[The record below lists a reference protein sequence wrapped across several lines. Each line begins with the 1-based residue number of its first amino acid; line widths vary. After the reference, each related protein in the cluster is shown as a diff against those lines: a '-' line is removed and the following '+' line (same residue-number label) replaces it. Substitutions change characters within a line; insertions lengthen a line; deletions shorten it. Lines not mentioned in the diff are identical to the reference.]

1 MGFKNLRLIILVRVV
16 LLVGSML
23 LLSYVVFKAPNPVNT
38 VFLCLFIVLQ
48 VYLLVRLLDKTN
60 REIAGFLSS
69 IKYDDFTTA
78 YPTKGQ
84 GASMDQLYNEFNNVI
99 KKFREI
105 RADKEA
111 NYHYF
116 RTIVQHVGIG
126 LITFN
131 KLGEVQIINSAAKK
145 LIGIDSISS
154 IFELSKISPKL
165 VESLVK
171 LKTGGSDLI
180 EFTREGSRVQL
191 SIYVIE
197 LVLRG
202 EEFKLVSV
210 QNIQSELEE
219 KEMDAWQNLIRVL
232 THEIMNSVTPISSLA
247 ATVDE
252 ELIEHLEEEGGQLNQ
267 SDLEDIHLAVQTIQR
282 RSEGLI
288 RFVSDFRNLTRIP
301 EPKLA
306 EEKVSKVIDHIL
318 ILLKHEMDQK
328 GIQLNLSIEP
338 SDLSFMIDK
347 ELLDQVLINI
357 LQNAIHALEE
367 NQGTKFIILKAF
379 LNEYD
384 RPTLVIRDNGSGI
397 DEEALSKIF
406 IPFFTTKKQGSG
418 IGLSLSKQIMRKHG
432 GAINVKSV
440 MNEGTEFT
448 LRF

>member
-1 MGFKNLRLIILVRVV
+1 
-16 LLVGSML
+16 ML
-23 LLSYVVFKAPNPVNT
+23 LTASALLLANLIYGSQNQVNIFFVSLAIVV
-38 VFLCLFIVLQ
+38 Q
-48 VYLLVRLLDKTN
+48 VYLLIRAIEKTN
-60 REIAGFLSS
+60 REISGFLNS
-69 IKYDDFTTA
+69 IKYDDFTAT
-78 YPTKGQ
+78 YPTEGHS
-84 GASMDQLYNEFNNVI
+84 ASVDQLYQEFNNVI

-131 KLGEVQIINSAAKK
+131 KKGDIQIINSSAKK
-145 LIGIDSISS
+145 LIGVEAIQN
-154 IFELSKISPKL
+154 IFELSKVSPKL

-180 EFTREGSRVQL
+180 EFTQDGTHIQL

-232 THEIMNSVTPISSLA
+232 THEIMNSVTPLSSLA
-247 ATVDE
+247 ATVKDNLVDNIEDDVPIEKDE
-252 ELIEHLEEEGGQLNQ
+252 
-267 SDLEDIHLAVQTIQR
+267 LEDIYLAVQTIER
-282 RSEGLI
+282 RSQGLI
-288 RFVSDFRNLTRIP
+288 RFVSDFRNLTKIP
-301 EPKLA
+301 QPKVATESVAKVLEHIQVLFNHELA
-306 EEKVSKVIDHIL
+306 AKNIKISF
-318 ILLKHEMDQK
+318 
-328 GIQLNLSIEP
+328 SIEP
-338 SDLSFMIDK
+338 VNLAFSIDK
-347 ELLDQVLINI
+347 ELIDQVLINI
-357 LQNAIHALEE
+357 LQNAVHALEE
-367 NQGTKFIILKAF
+367 TTNEKHIMVRAF
-379 LNEYD
+379 VNEYN
-384 RPTLVIRDNGSGI
+384 RPTIVIRDNGCGI

-432 GAINVKSV
+432 GGITVKSV

>member
-1 MGFKNLRLIILVRVV
+1 
-16 LLVGSML
+16 ML
-23 LLSYVVFKAPNPVNT
+23 LAYVVFKSPNNVNT
-38 VFLCLFIVLQ
+38 TFLVIIITVQIYF
-48 VYLLVRLLDKTN
+48 LVRSIDKTN
-60 REIAGFLSS
+60 REIASFLSS
-69 IKYDDFTTA
+69 IKYDDFTTT
-78 YPTKGQ
+78 YPTRGRGQ
-84 GASMDQLYNEFNNVI
+84 SMNELYKEFNNVI

-131 KLGEVQIINSAAKK
+131 KLGDIQIINSSAKK
-145 LIGIDSISS
+145 LIGVESLNN
-154 IFELSKISPKL
+154 IFELSKVSAKL

-171 LKTGGSDLI
+171 LKTGGSALI
-180 EFTREGSRVQL
+180 ELTNEGTRTQL
-191 SIYVIE
+191 SVYVIE

-219 KEMDAWQNLIRVL
+219 KEMEAWQNLIRVL
-232 THEIMNSVTPISSLA
+232 THEIMNSVTPLSSLA
-247 ATVDE
+247 ATVETNLVDNIEDDVPIEKE
-252 ELIEHLEEEGGQLNQ
+252 E
-267 SDLEDIHLAVQTIQR
+267 LEDIYLAVQTIKR

-301 EPKLA
+301 EPKLH
-306 EEKVSKVIDHIL
+306 EIEVEKVLAHIS
-318 ILLKHEMDQK
+318 LLLNHEMASKD
-328 GIQLNLSIEP
+328 IDFRLNIVPQGLM
-338 SDLSFMIDK
+338 FNIDK
-347 ELLDQVLINI
+347 ELIDQVLINL
-357 LQNAIHALEE
+357 LQNAIHALDE
-367 NQGTKFIILKAF
+367 NEGDKMIILNAF
-379 LNEYD
+379 INEYG
-384 RPTLVIRDNGSGI
+384 RPTLTIRDNGVGI
-397 DEEALSKIF
+397 DEEALGKIF

-432 GAINVKSV
+432 GAITVKSV

>member
-1 MGFKNLRLIILVRVV
+1 MGFKNLRFSIIARIIL
-16 LLVGSML
+16 LVATIL
-23 LLSYVVFKAPNPVNT
+23 ALAYVVFQAPNEINT
-38 VFLCLFIVLQ
+38 AFLILLVVAQIVL
-48 VYLLVRLLDKTN
+48 LIRLVDKTN
-60 REIAGFLSS
+60 REIANFLSS
-69 IKYDDFTTA
+69 IKYDDFTTT
-78 YPTKGQ
+78 YPTRGRGK
-84 GASMDQLYNEFNNVI
+84 SMNVLYTEFNNVI

-131 KLGEVQIINSAAKK
+131 KLGEVQIINSSAKK
-145 LIGIDSISS
+145 LIGIESLNS
-154 IFELSKISPKL
+154 IFELSKVSPKL

-171 LKTGGSDLI
+171 LKTGGSALV
-180 EFTREGSRVQL
+180 ELTSEGSKTQL

-232 THEIMNSVTPISSLA
+232 THEIMNSVTPLSSLA
-247 ATVDE
+247 NTVEVNLVDNIEDDVPIEKE
-252 ELIEHLEEEGGQLNQ
+252 E
-267 SDLEDIHLAVQTIQR
+267 LEDIYLAVQTIKR

-288 RFVSDFRNLTRIP
+288 HFVSDFRNLTKIP
-301 EPKLA
+301 EPKLLDV
-306 EEKVSKVIDHIL
+306 EIRKVLEHINT
-318 ILLKHEMDQK
+318 LLKHELNAR
-328 GIQLNLSIEP
+328 GIELIVNISPL
-338 SDLSFMIDK
+338 DLVFKMDK
-347 ELLDQVLINI
+347 ELVDQVLINL

-367 NQGTKFIILKAF
+367 RTEEKVIIINAF
-379 LNEYD
+379 LNDYG
-384 RPTLVIRDNGSGI
+384 RPTLTIRDNGTGI
-397 DEEALSKIF
+397 DEEALTKIF

-418 IGLSLSKQIMRKHG
+418 IGLSLTKQIMRKHG
-432 GAINVKSV
+432 GAITVKSV
-440 MNEGTEFT
+440 VNEGTEFT

>member
-1 MGFKNLRLIILVRVV
+1 MGFKNLKLIIVFRVLMLVV
-16 LLVGSML
+16 SIL
-23 LLSYVVFKAPNPVNT
+23 LLAYVYFEAPNPVNT
-38 VFLCLFIVLQ
+38 FFLVVLVVLQ
-48 VYLLVRLLDKTN
+48 IYLLVRLLDKTN

-69 IKYDDFTTA
+69 IKYDDFTTT
-78 YPTKGQ
+78 YPTKGR
-84 GASMDQLYNEFNNVI
+84 GSSMDQLYSEFNKVI
-99 KKFREI
+99 RKFREI

-131 KLGEVQIINSAAKK
+131 KLGDIQIINSAAKK
-145 LIGIDSISS
+145 LIGIEAASS
-154 IFELSKISPKL
+154 IFELTNVSPKL
-165 VESLVK
+165 VESLIK

-202 EEFKLVSV
+202 EEFKLVSI

-219 KEMDAWQNLIRVL
+219 KEMEAWQNLIRVL

-247 ATVDE
+247 ATVDD
-252 ELIEHLEEEGGQLNQ
+252 ELVEHMEADRAIGNE
-267 SDLEDIHLAVQTIQR
+267 DLDDIHLAIQTIQR

-301 EPKLA
+301 EPKVS
-306 EEKVSKVIDHIL
+306 EEKVSKVLDHIL
-318 ILLKHEMDQK
+318 ILLKHELQAK
-328 GIQLNLSIEP
+328 GIKLNLSIEP
-338 SDLSFMIDK
+338 QDLTFKIDK
-347 ELLDQVLINI
+347 ELIDQVLINL
-357 LQNAIHALEE
+357 LQNAVHALEE
-367 NQGTKFIILKAF
+367 NSGEKYIIVKAYI
-379 LNEYD
+379 NEYD
-384 RPTLVIRDNGSGI
+384 RPTLLIRDNGSGI

-432 GAINVKSV
+432 GAISVKSV

>member
-1 MGFKNLRLIILVRVV
+1 MGFKNLKLIVFFRVI
-16 LLVGSML
+16 LLVASIML
-23 LLSYVVFKAPNPVNT
+23 LGYVYYEAPNPVNT
-38 VFLCLFIVLQ
+38 FFLVLLVVLQ
-48 VYLLVRLLDKTN
+48 VYLMIRLLDKTN

-69 IKYDDFTTA
+69 IKYDDFTTT
-78 YPTKGQ
+78 YPTKGR
-84 GASMDQLYNEFNNVI
+84 GSSMDALYDEFNKVI

-131 KLGEVQIINSAAKK
+131 KLGEIQIINSAAKK
-145 LIGIDSISS
+145 LIGIEAIAS
-154 IFELSKISPKL
+154 IFELSQVSPKL
-165 VESLVK
+165 VESLIK

-202 EEFKLVSV
+202 EEFKLVSI

-252 ELIEHLEEEGGQLNQ
+252 ELVEHMEADRAVETEEL
-267 SDLEDIHLAVQTIQR
+267 DDIHLAVQTIQR

-301 EPKLA
+301 EPKTA
-306 EEKVSKVIDHIL
+306 EEPISKVLDHIL
-318 ILLKHEMDQK
+318 ILLNHELDAK
-328 GIQLNLSIEP
+328 GIKLHLNIEP
-338 SDLSFMIDK
+338 KELTFKIDK
-347 ELLDQVLINI
+347 ELIDQVLINI

-367 NQGTKFIILKAF
+367 NEGEKHIILKAF

-397 DEEALSKIF
+397 DEEALAKIF

-432 GAINVKSV
+432 GAISVKSV

>member
-1 MGFKNLRLIILVRVV
+1 MGFKNLKLIIFFRVI
-16 LLVGSML
+16 LLVGSIIV
-23 LLSYVVFKAPNPVNT
+23 LSYVLFKAPNPVNT
-38 VFLCLFIVLQ
+38 VFLIIFILLQ
-48 VYLLVRLLDKTN
+48 TYLLIRLLDKTN

-69 IKYDDFTTA
+69 IKYDDFTTT
-78 YPTKGQ
+78 YPTKGR
-84 GASMDQLYNEFNNVI
+84 GSSMDALYAEFNKVI

-131 KLGEVQIINSAAKK
+131 KLGEIQIINSSAKK
-145 LIGIDSISS
+145 LIGIDAINS
-154 IFELSKISPKL
+154 IFELSKVSPKL

-202 EEFKLVSV
+202 EEFKLVSI

-247 ATVDE
+247 ATVDS
-252 ELIEHLEEEGGQLNQ
+252 ELIDHLKEEKPIEPD
-267 SDLEDIHLAVQTIQR
+267 DLEDVHLAVQTIQR

-301 EPKLA
+301 EPKL
-306 EEKVSKVIDHIL
+306 EEESISKVLDHIF
-318 ILLKHEMDQK
+318 ILLNHELEKKNIKLHLDINPK
-328 GIQLNLSIEP
+328 
-338 SDLSFMIDK
+338 DLVFKMDK
-347 ELLDQVLINI
+347 ELIDQVLINI
-357 LQNAIHALEE
+357 LQNAIHALAE
-367 NQGTKFIILKAF
+367 NMGEKFIILKAF
-379 LNEYD
+379 RNEYD
-384 RPTLVIRDNGSGI
+384 RPCLVIRDNGSGI
-397 DEEALSKIF
+397 DEEALTKIF

-432 GAINVKSV
+432 GAISVKSV

>member
-1 MGFKNLRLIILVRVV
+1 MGFKNLKLVIFFRVI
-16 LLVGSML
+16 LLVASIIV
-23 LLSYVVFKAPNPVNT
+23 LSYVIFQAPNPVNT
-38 VFLCLFIVLQ
+38 VFLIVFILLQ
-48 VYLLVRLLDKTN
+48 IYLLIRLLDRTN

-69 IKYDDFTTA
+69 IKYDDFTTT
-78 YPTKGQ
+78 YPTKGR
-84 GASMDQLYNEFNNVI
+84 GSSMDALYAEFNKVI

-131 KLGEVQIINSAAKK
+131 KLGEIQIINSSAKK
-145 LIGIDSISS
+145 LIGIESINS
-154 IFELSKISPKL
+154 IFELSKVSPKL

-180 EFTREGSRVQL
+180 EFTREGTRVQL

-202 EEFKLVSV
+202 EEFKLVSI

-247 ATVDE
+247 ATVDG
-252 ELIEHLEEEGGQLNQ
+252 ELIDHLKEEKPIEPD
-267 SDLEDIHLAVQTIQR
+267 DLEDVHLAVQTIQR

-306 EEKVSKVIDHIL
+306 EEPISKVLDHIF
-318 ILLKHEMDQK
+318 ILLNHELENK
-328 GIQLNLSIEP
+328 GIKLHLDITP
-338 SDLSFMIDK
+338 KDLIINMDK
-347 ELLDQVLINI
+347 ELIDQVLINI
-357 LQNAIHALEE
+357 LQNAIHALAE
-367 NQGTKFIILKAF
+367 NTGEKFIILKAF
-379 LNEYD
+379 KNEYD
-384 RPTLVIRDNGSGI
+384 RPCLVVRDNGSGI
-397 DEEALSKIF
+397 DEEALTKIF

-432 GAINVKSV
+432 GAISVKSV

>member
-1 MGFKNLRLIILVRVV
+1 MGFKNLRFAIVARVIL
-16 LLVGSML
+16 LTASAL
-23 LLSYVVFKAPNPVNT
+23 LLANLIYGSQNQVNIFFVSLAIVV
-38 VFLCLFIVLQ
+38 Q
-48 VYLLVRLLDKTN
+48 VYLLIRAVEKTN
-60 REIAGFLSS
+60 REISGFLNS
-69 IKYDDFTTA
+69 IKYDDFTAT
-78 YPTKGQ
+78 YPTEGHS
-84 GASMDQLYNEFNNVI
+84 ASVDRLYQEFNSVI

-131 KLGEVQIINSAAKK
+131 KKGDIQIINSSAKK
-145 LIGIDSISS
+145 LIGVEAIQN
-154 IFELSKISPKL
+154 IFELSKVSPKL

-180 EFTREGSRVQL
+180 EFTQDGTHIQL

-232 THEIMNSVTPISSLA
+232 THEIMNSVTPLSSLA
-247 ATVDE
+247 ATVKDNLVDNIEDDVPIEKE
-252 ELIEHLEEEGGQLNQ
+252 E
-267 SDLEDIHLAVQTIQR
+267 LEDIYLAVQTIER
-282 RSEGLI
+282 RSQGLI
-288 RFVSDFRNLTRIP
+288 RFVSDFRNLTKIP
-301 EPKLA
+301 QPKVATESVAKVLEHIQVLFNHELA
-306 EEKVSKVIDHIL
+306 AKNIKISF
-318 ILLKHEMDQK
+318 
-328 GIQLNLSIEP
+328 SIEP
-338 SDLSFMIDK
+338 INLAISIDK
-347 ELLDQVLINI
+347 ELIDQVLINI
-357 LQNAIHALEE
+357 LQNAVHALEE
-367 NQGTKFIILKAF
+367 TTEEKHIVVRAF
-379 LNEYD
+379 VNEYN
-384 RPTLVIRDNGSGI
+384 RPTIVIRDNGCGI

-432 GAINVKSV
+432 GGITVKSV

>member
-1 MGFKNLRLIILVRVV
+1 MGFKNLRFLIVARVIL
-16 LLVGSML
+16 LTASAL
-23 LLSYVVFKAPNPVNT
+23 LLANLIYGSQNQVNIFF
-38 VFLCLFIVLQ
+38 VSLAIIVQ
-48 VYLLVRLLDKTN
+48 VYLLIRAIEKTN
-60 REIAGFLSS
+60 REISGFLNS
-69 IKYDDFTTA
+69 IKYDDFTAT
-78 YPTKGQ
+78 YPTEGHS
-84 GASMDQLYNEFNNVI
+84 ASVDQLYKEFNNVI
-99 KKFREI
+99 RKCREI

-131 KLGEVQIINSAAKK
+131 KKGDIQIINSAAKK
-145 LIGIDSISS
+145 LIGIEAIQN
-154 IFELSKISPKL
+154 IFELSKVSPKL

-180 EFTREGSRVQL
+180 DFTQEGTHVQL

-232 THEIMNSVTPISSLA
+232 THEIMNSVTPLSSLA
-247 ATVDE
+247 ATVKDNLVDNIEDDVPIEKE
-252 ELIEHLEEEGGQLNQ
+252 E
-267 SDLEDIHLAVQTIQR
+267 LEDIYLAVQTIER
-282 RSEGLI
+282 RSQGLI
-288 RFVSDFRNLTRIP
+288 RFVSDFRNLTKIP
-301 EPKLA
+301 QPKVATESVAKVLEHIQVLFNHELA
-306 EEKVSKVIDHIL
+306 AKKIKISF
-318 ILLKHEMDQK
+318 
-328 GIQLNLSIEP
+328 SIEP
-338 SDLSFMIDK
+338 INLAFSIDK
-347 ELLDQVLINI
+347 ELIDQVLINI
-357 LQNAIHALEE
+357 LQNAVHALEE
-367 NQGTKFIILKAF
+367 NTEEKHIIVRAF
-379 LNEYD
+379 VNEYN
-384 RPTLVIRDNGSGI
+384 RPTIVIRDNGCGI

-432 GAINVKSV
+432 GGITVKSV

>member
-84 GASMDQLYNEFNNVI
+84 GASMDQLYTEFNNVI

>member
-1 MGFKNLRLIILVRVV
+1 MGFKNIKLIILFRVI
-16 LLVGSML
+16 LLVASIIV
-23 LLSYVVFKAPNPVNT
+23 LSYVIYKAPNPVNT
-38 VFLCLFIVLQ
+38 VFLVVFILLQ
-48 VYLLVRLLDKTN
+48 VYLLIRLLDRTN

-69 IKYDDFTTA
+69 IKYDDFTTT
-78 YPTKGQ
+78 YPTKGR
-84 GASMDQLYNEFNNVI
+84 GSSMDALYAEFNKVI

-131 KLGEVQIINSAAKK
+131 KLGEIQIINSSAKK
-145 LIGIDSISS
+145 LIGIESINS
-154 IFELSKISPKL
+154 IFELSKVSPKL

-180 EFTREGSRVQL
+180 EFTREGTRVQL

-202 EEFKLVSV
+202 EEFKLVSI

-247 ATVDE
+247 ATVDG
-252 ELIEHLEEEGGQLNQ
+252 ELIDHLKEERPIEPD
-267 SDLEDIHLAVQTIQR
+267 DLEDVHLAVQTIQR

-306 EEKVSKVIDHIL
+306 EESISKVLDHIF
-318 ILLKHEMDQK
+318 ILLNHELENK
-328 GIQLNLSIEP
+328 GIKLHLDINP
-338 SDLSFMIDK
+338 KDLIINMDK
-347 ELLDQVLINI
+347 ELIDQVLINI
-357 LQNAIHALEE
+357 LQNAIHALAE
-367 NQGTKFIILKAF
+367 NTGEKFIILKAF
-379 LNEYD
+379 RNEYD
-384 RPTLVIRDNGSGI
+384 RPCLVIRDNGSGI
-397 DEEALSKIF
+397 DEEALAKIF

-432 GAINVKSV
+432 GAISVKSV

>member
-1 MGFKNLRLIILVRVV
+1 MSFKNLRINIYVRITF
-16 LLVGSML
+16 LLATIFL
-23 LLSYVVFKAPNPVNT
+23 LTYVVFVAINEVNAF
-38 VFLCLFIVLQ
+38 FLSLIVIGQ
-48 VYLLVRLLDKTN
+48 VYLLVRALDKTN
-60 REIAGFLSS
+60 KEIAGFLSS
-69 IKYDDFTTA
+69 IKYDDFSHT
-78 YPTKGQ
+78 YPTKGNS
-84 GASMDQLYNEFNNVI
+84 ASMDSLYSEFNNVI

-105 RADKEA
+105 RAEKEA

-126 LITFN
+126 LVTFN
-131 KLGEVQIINSAAKK
+131 KTGDIQIINSSAKR
-145 LIGIDSISS
+145 LLGVESIGN

-180 EFTREGSRVQL
+180 EFTIEGARTQL

-232 THEIMNSVTPISSLA
+232 THEIMNSVTPLSSLA
-247 ATVDE
+247 ATVETNLVDNIEDNIPIERE
-252 ELIEHLEEEGGQLNQ
+252 EI
-267 SDLEDIHLAVQTIQR
+267 EDIYLAVKTIKR

-288 RFVSDFRNLTRIP
+288 RFVSDFRNLTKIP
-301 EPKLA
+301 QPNMA
-306 EEKVSKVIDHIL
+306 VEKVSDVMDHIL
-318 ILLKHEMDQK
+318 LLLKHELEAK
-328 GIQLNLSIEP
+328 KIKLALNISPI
-338 SDLSFMIDK
+338 DLTFQVDK
-347 ELLDQVLINI
+347 ELLDQVLINL
-357 LQNAIHALEE
+357 LQNAIHALDE
-367 NQGTKFIILKAF
+367 NEDQKHIIIKAAK
-379 LNEYD
+379 NEFD
-384 RPTLVIRDNGSGI
+384 RTTLVIRDNGSGI
-397 DEEALSKIF
+397 DEEALGKIF

-418 IGLSLSKQIMRKHG
+418 IGLSLSKQIVRKHG
-432 GAINVKSV
+432 GAITVKSV

>member
-1 MGFKNLRLIILVRVV
+1 MGFKNLRFAVIVRVI
-16 LLVGSML
+16 LLIGSIF
-23 LLSYVVFKAPNPVNT
+23 LLSYVAFEAQNQVNI
-38 VFLCLFIVLQ
+38 FFISIAIIVQ
-48 VYLLVRLLDKTN
+48 VYLLIRTVEKTN
-60 REIAGFLSS
+60 REISAFLSS
-69 IKYDDFTTA
+69 IKYDDFTTT

-84 GASMDQLYNEFNNVI
+84 SPSVDQLNTEFNNVLR
-99 KKFREI
+99 KFREI

-131 KLGEVQIINSAAKK
+131 KKGEIQIINSAAKK
-145 LIGIDSISS
+145 LIGIDSINS
-154 IFELSKISPKL
+154 IFELSRVSPKL

-180 EFTREGSRVQL
+180 EFTQAGSRIQL

-232 THEIMNSVTPISSLA
+232 THEIMNSVTPLSSLA
-247 ATVDE
+247 ATVKENLVDNIEDDVPIEKDE
-252 ELIEHLEEEGGQLNQ
+252 
-267 SDLEDIHLAVQTIQR
+267 LEDIYLAVQTIER
-282 RSEGLI
+282 RSQGLI
-288 RFVSDFRNLTRIP
+288 RFVSDFRNLTKIP
-301 EPKLA
+301 QPKIAVESVL
-306 EEKVSKVIDHIL
+306 KVLEHISV
-318 ILLKHEMDQK
+318 LLKHEIEAK
-328 GIQLNLSIEP
+328 KVKLNISVAP
-338 SDLSFMIDK
+338 KDLAFSIDK
-347 ELLDQVLINI
+347 ELIDQVLINI
-357 LQNAIHALEE
+357 IQNAIHALDE
-367 NQGTKFIILKAF
+367 NTDEKHIIVRAF
-379 LNEYD
+379 VNEYN
-384 RPTLVIRDNGSGI
+384 RPTIVIRDNGCGI

-432 GAINVKSV
+432 GGITVKSV
-440 MNEGTEFT
+440 INEGTEFT

>member
-84 GASMDQLYNEFNNVI
+84 GASMDQLYTEFNNVI

-116 RTIVQHVGIG
+116 RTIVQQVGIG

-338 SDLSFMIDK
+338 ADLSFMIDK

>member
-1 MGFKNLRLIILVRVV
+1 MGFKNLRFAIVARVIL
-16 LLVGSML
+16 LTACAL
-23 LLSYVVFKAPNPVNT
+23 LLANLIYGSQNQVNIFFVSLAIVV
-38 VFLCLFIVLQ
+38 Q
-48 VYLLVRLLDKTN
+48 VYLLIRAVEKTN
-60 REIAGFLSS
+60 REISGFLNS
-69 IKYDDFTTA
+69 IKYDDFTAT
-78 YPTKGQ
+78 YPTEGHS
-84 GASMDQLYNEFNNVI
+84 ASVDRLYQEFNNVI

-131 KLGEVQIINSAAKK
+131 KKGDIQIINSSAKK
-145 LIGIDSISS
+145 LIGVEAIQN
-154 IFELSKISPKL
+154 IFELSKVSPKL

-180 EFTREGSRVQL
+180 EFTQDGTHIQL

-232 THEIMNSVTPISSLA
+232 THEIMNSVTPLSSLA
-247 ATVDE
+247 ATVKDNLVDNIEDDVPIEKE
-252 ELIEHLEEEGGQLNQ
+252 E
-267 SDLEDIHLAVQTIQR
+267 LEDIYLAVQTIER
-282 RSEGLI
+282 RSQGLI
-288 RFVSDFRNLTRIP
+288 RFVSDFRNLTKIP
-301 EPKLA
+301 QPKVVIESVAKVLEHIQVLFNHELA
-306 EEKVSKVIDHIL
+306 A
-318 ILLKHEMDQK
+318 K
-328 GIQLNLSIEP
+328 GIKISFSIEP
-338 SDLSFMIDK
+338 INLAISIDK
-347 ELLDQVLINI
+347 ELIDQVLINI
-357 LQNAIHALEE
+357 LQNAVHALEE
-367 NQGTKFIILKAF
+367 TTEEKHIVVRAF
-379 LNEYD
+379 VNEYN
-384 RPTLVIRDNGSGI
+384 RPTIVIRDNGCGI

-432 GAINVKSV
+432 GGITVKSV

>member
-1 MGFKNLRLIILVRVV
+1 MGFKNLRFSIVTRIL
-16 LLVGSML
+16 LLVATIIAFA
-23 LLSYVVFKAPNPVNT
+23 YVVFKAPNEVNS
-38 VFLCLFIVLQ
+38 VFLGVLIVIQIIFLIR
-48 VYLLVRLLDKTN
+48 LVDKTN
-60 REIAGFLSS
+60 REIANFLSS
-69 IKYDDFTTA
+69 IRYDDFTTT
-78 YPTKGQ
+78 YPTKGR
-84 GASMDQLYNEFNNVI
+84 GKSMNVLYTEFNNVI

-145 LIGIDSISS
+145 LIGIESLDS
-154 IFELSKISPKL
+154 IFELSQVSPKL

-171 LKTGGSDLI
+171 LKTGGSALVEI
-180 EFTREGSRVQL
+180 INEGSKTQL

-232 THEIMNSVTPISSLA
+232 THEIMNSVTPLSSLA
-247 ATVDE
+247 NTVEVNLVDNIEDDVPIEKE
-252 ELIEHLEEEGGQLNQ
+252 E
-267 SDLEDIHLAVQTIQR
+267 LEDIYLAVQTIKR

-288 RFVSDFRNLTRIP
+288 HFVSDFRNLTKIP
-301 EPKLA
+301 EPKLLDV
-306 EEKVSKVIDHIL
+306 EIRKVLEHIHT
-318 ILLKHEMDQK
+318 LLKHEVK
-328 GIQLNLSIEP
+328 AKNIELIININP
-338 SDLSFMIDK
+338 LDLIFKIDK
-347 ELLDQVLINI
+347 ELIDQVLINL

-367 NQGTKFIILKAF
+367 RSEEKVILINAFI
-379 LNEYD
+379 NEYG
-384 RPTLVIRDNGSGI
+384 RPTLTIRDNGSGI

-418 IGLSLSKQIMRKHG
+418 IGLSLTKQIMRKHG
-432 GAINVKSV
+432 GAITVKSV
-440 MNEGTEFT
+440 INEGTEFT

>member
-1 MGFKNLRLIILVRVV
+1 MGFKNIRLLLVLRIV
-16 LLVGSML
+16 LLIGSIML
-23 LLSYVVFKAPNPVNT
+23 LAYVVFEVPNNVNST
-38 VFLCLFIVLQ
+38 FLIMLIAIQTYFLI
-48 VYLLVRLLDKTN
+48 RSIDKTN

-69 IKYDDFTTA
+69 IKYDDFTTT
-78 YPTKGQ
+78 YPTHGRGQ
-84 GASMDQLYNEFNNVI
+84 SMNELYKEFNNVI

-131 KLGEVQIINSAAKK
+131 KLGDIQIINSAAKK
-145 LIGIDSISS
+145 LIGIESLTN
-154 IFELSKISPKL
+154 IFELSKVSAKL

-171 LKTGGSDLI
+171 LKTGGSALI
-180 EFTREGSRVQL
+180 ELTNEGNRTQL
-191 SIYVIE
+191 SVYVIE

-202 EEFKLVSV
+202 EEFKLVSI

-219 KEMDAWQNLIRVL
+219 KEMEAWQNLIRVL
-232 THEIMNSVTPISSLA
+232 THEIMNSVTPLSSLA
-247 ATVDE
+247 ATVE
-252 ELIEHLEEEGGQLNQ
+252 ENLVDNIEDDVPIEKEE
-267 SDLEDIHLAVQTIQR
+267 LEDIYLAVQTIKR

-301 EPKLA
+301 EPKLQ
-306 EEKVSKVIDHIL
+306 EIEVQKVLDHISL
-318 ILLKHEMDQK
+318 LLKHEIAAKDIDFRLK
-328 GIQLNLSIEP
+328 IEP
-338 SDLSFMIDK
+338 KGLMFNIDK
-347 ELLDQVLINI
+347 ELIDQVLINL
-357 LQNAIHALEE
+357 LQNAIHALDE
-367 NQGTKFIILKAF
+367 NSGEKMIIVNAF
-379 LNEYD
+379 LNEYG
-384 RPTLVIRDNGSGI
+384 RPTLTIRDNGVGI
-397 DEEALSKIF
+397 DEEALGKIF

-432 GAINVKSV
+432 GAITVKSV

>member
-1 MGFKNLRLIILVRVV
+1 MSFKNLRINIYVRITF
-16 LLVGSML
+16 LLATIFL
-23 LLSYVVFKAPNPVNT
+23 LAYVVFVAINEVNAF
-38 VFLCLFIVLQ
+38 FLSLIVITQ
-48 VYLLVRLLDKTN
+48 IYLLVRALDKTN
-60 REIAGFLSS
+60 KEIAGFLSS
-69 IKYDDFTTA
+69 IKYDDFSHT
-78 YPTKGQ
+78 YPTKGNS
-84 GASMDQLYNEFNNVI
+84 ASMDALYSEFNNVI

-105 RADKEA
+105 RAEKEA

-126 LITFN
+126 LVTFN
-131 KLGEVQIINSAAKK
+131 KTGDIQIINSSAKR
-145 LIGIDSISS
+145 LLGVESIGN

-171 LKTGGSDLI
+171 LKTGGSDLV
-180 EFTREGSRVQL
+180 EFTQEGTRTQL

-232 THEIMNSVTPISSLA
+232 THEIMNSVTPLSSLA
-247 ATVDE
+247 ATVETNLVDNIEDNITIERE
-252 ELIEHLEEEGGQLNQ
+252 EI
-267 SDLEDIHLAVQTIQR
+267 EDIYLAVKTIKR

-288 RFVSDFRNLTRIP
+288 RFVSDFRNLTKIP
-301 EPKLA
+301 QPKMA
-306 EEKVSKVIDHIL
+306 VEKVSDVMDHIL
-318 ILLKHEMDQK
+318 LLLKHELEAK
-328 GIQLNLSIEP
+328 KIKLALEISPI
-338 SDLSFMIDK
+338 DLTFQVDK
-347 ELLDQVLINI
+347 ELLDQVLINL
-357 LQNAIHALEE
+357 LQNAIHALDE
-367 NQGTKFIILKAF
+367 NEDQKHIIIKAAK
-379 LNEYD
+379 NEFD
-384 RPTLVIRDNGSGI
+384 RTTLVIRDNGSGI
-397 DEEALSKIF
+397 DEEALGKIF

-432 GAINVKSV
+432 GAITVKSV

>member
-1 MGFKNLRLIILVRVV
+1 MGFKNLKLVIFFRVI
-16 LLVGSML
+16 LLVASIIV
-23 LLSYVVFKAPNPVNT
+23 LSYVIYKAPNPVNT
-38 VFLCLFIVLQ
+38 VFLIVFILLQ
-48 VYLLVRLLDKTN
+48 VYLLIRLLDRTN

-69 IKYDDFTTA
+69 IKYDDFTTT
-78 YPTKGQ
+78 YPTKGR
-84 GASMDQLYNEFNNVI
+84 GSSMDALYAEFNKVI

-131 KLGEVQIINSAAKK
+131 KLGEIQIINSSAKK
-145 LIGIDSISS
+145 LIGIESINS
-154 IFELSKISPKL
+154 IFELSKVSPKL

-180 EFTREGSRVQL
+180 EFTREGTRVQL

-202 EEFKLVSV
+202 EEFKLVSI

-247 ATVDE
+247 ATVDG
-252 ELIEHLEEEGGQLNQ
+252 ELIDHLKEEKPIEPD
-267 SDLEDIHLAVQTIQR
+267 DLEDVHLAVQTIQR

-306 EEKVSKVIDHIL
+306 EEPISKVLDHIF
-318 ILLKHEMDQK
+318 ILLNHELENK
-328 GIQLNLSIEP
+328 GIKLHLDINP
-338 SDLSFMIDK
+338 KDLKINMDK
-347 ELLDQVLINI
+347 ELIDQVLINI
-357 LQNAIHALEE
+357 LQNAIHALAE
-367 NQGTKFIILKAF
+367 NTGEKFIILKAF
-379 LNEYD
+379 RNEYN
-384 RPTLVIRDNGSGI
+384 RPCLVIRDNGSGI
-397 DEEALSKIF
+397 DEEALAKIF

-432 GAINVKSV
+432 GAISVKSV